1 MAKIKTDWELNRK
14 QYLLIKK
21 MDHNEMQEYLNAVYR
36 NGLAAGKKAAAGPSF
51 NAPLAMEAISNIKGI
66 GPAKLEQI
74 KLAMMAAGAKMPEES
89 A

>member
-1 MAKIKTDWELNRK
+1 MAKEKEFELNRK
-14 QYLLIKK
+14 KYQEIRK
-21 MDHNEMQEYLNAVYR
+21 MDHNDMQQYLNAVYR
-36 NGLAAGKKAAAGPSF
+36 NGMAAGKRAAASSF
-51 NAPLAMEAISNIKGI
+51 DAKLALEAIGNIKGI

>member
-1 MAKIKTDWELNRK
+1 MAKEKEFELNRK
-14 QYLLIKK
+14 KYQEIRK
-21 MDHNEMQEYLNAVYR
+21 MDHNDMQQYLNAVYR
-36 NGLAAGKKAAAGPSF
+36 NGLAAGMKAAPAF
-51 NAPLAMEAISNIKGI
+51 DAKLALEAIGKIKGI

>member
-1 MAKIKTDWELNRK
+1 MAKEKEFELNRK
-14 QYLLIKK
+14 KYQEIRKI
-21 MDHNEMQEYLNAVYR
+21 DHNDMQQYLNAVYR
-36 NGLAAGKKAAAGPSF
+36 NGMAAGKRAAASSF
-51 NAPLAMEAISNIKGI
+51 DAKLALEAIGNIKGI

>member
-21 MDHNEMQEYLNAVYR
+21 MDHNEMQEYLNAVYK
-36 NGLAAGKKAAAGPSF
+36 NGLVAGKRAAASSF
-51 NAPLAMEAISNIKGI
+51 DAKLAMEAIGNIKGI
-66 GPAKLEQI
+66 GPAKMEQI